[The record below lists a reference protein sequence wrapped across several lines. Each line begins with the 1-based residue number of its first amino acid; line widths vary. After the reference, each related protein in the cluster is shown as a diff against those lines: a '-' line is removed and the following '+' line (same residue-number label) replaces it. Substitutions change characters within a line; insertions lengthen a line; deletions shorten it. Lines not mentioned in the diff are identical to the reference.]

1 VDAYWLRWAL
11 GVSKMTLYEFEYQN
25 VHLTNLD
32 EINAKLDE
40 QNKLLE
46 AIAHNLIEVS
56 KYFRNKNDEA
66 NYQ

>member
-1 VDAYWLRWAL
+1 VDAYRFRWAL

>member
-1 VDAYWLRWAL
+1 
-11 GVSKMTLYEFEYQN
+11 MTLYEFEYEN
-25 VHLTNLD
+25 VYITNLD
-32 EINAKLDE
+32 EITAKLE
-40 QNKLLE
+40 QQNKLLE

>member
-1 VDAYWLRWAL
+1 
-11 GVSKMTLYEFEYQN
+11 MTLYEFEYQN